1 VADAAARIA
10 ADVKAGRLKADRIT
24 EKTFARYLDEPDLPD
39 VDLMIRSSGEMRT
52 SNFMIWQAAYAEF
65 VSVDT
70 LWPDFDRR
78 HLWYAC
84 EVYAKRD
91 RRFGGAIPNPVI
103 PTLTD

>member
-1 VADAAARIA
+1 MS
-10 ADVKAGRLKADRIT
+10 

-39 VDLMIRSSGEMRT
+39 VDLLVRSSGEQRI

-65 VSVDT
+65 VPVDT

-78 HLWYAC
+78 HFWYAC

-91 RRFGGAIPNPVI
+91 RRFGGAMPNPVV
-103 PTLTD
+103 PV

>member
-1 VADAAARIA
+1 
-10 ADVKAGRLKADRIT
+10 
-24 EKTFARYLDEPDLPD
+24 
-39 VDLMIRSSGEMRT
+39 MRT

-91 RRFGGAIPNPVI
+91 RRFGGAIPNPVV
-103 PTLTD
+103 PTLTT